1 MDKIL
6 KAEEAGVLMD
16 LAPMQSADFVSVE
29 AREPAMAAPLSLD
42 ADSDGEKAPH
52 RCLPCQN
59 YTHSHW
65 LCSPY
70 SLLPAPCFPLRGC
83 HVSDKRG

>member
-29 AREPAMAAPLSLD
+29 AREPAEAAPLSLN
-42 ADSDGEKAPH
+42 ADSDGETAPH

-59 YTHSHW
+59 HTHSHW
-65 LCSPY
+65 LCPPCP
-70 SLLPAPCFPLRGC
+70 LLPDPCFPLRGC
-83 HVSDKRG
+83 HVSDK